1 MNIKICVFTVLCHYT
16 YWHFTSQ
23 WHRIIENTQDL
34 EKGGSRRGE
43 KYLPQLQAEWNF
55 DMLGKSFVWCWMIF
69 LNLSLTIWGMWGW
82 ICLYSELQGEK
93 RETWRNHWFLLFLKC
108 VNFIV
113 TVYQERA
120 FLRKFQ
126 NLAAMDFLNIGW
138 KCKGNFKLESGI
150 RNFIAHHSAMKF

>member
-1 MNIKICVFTVLCHYT
+1 MLCHYT

-43 KYLPQLQAEWNF
+43 KYLPQLQPEWNF
-55 DMLGKSFVWCWMIF
+55 DMLGKSFIWCWMIF
-69 LNLSLTIWGMWGW
+69 VKLILTNGGEGYW
-82 ICLYSELQGEK
+82 CLYSELQEEN
-93 RETWRNHWFLLFLKC
+93 RETWRNHWFLFFLKC

-126 NLAAMDFLNIGW
+126 NLTTMDFLNIGW
-138 KCKGNFKLESGI
+138 KCKRNFKSAAGI
-150 RNFIAHHSAMKF
+150 RNFVGHHSTMKF